1 MKGDDDSRG
10 PRPRRGPVPSTIQR
24 RGAHQYL
31 LYRGPGL
38 VATALGIMQKIFLVI
53 VDMHNLTKSLLLT
66 IVLTV

>member
-38 VATALGIMQKIFLVI
+38 VATALVAPLIAQAKASQNQWRSAQRMPV
-53 VDMHNLTKSLLLT
+53 
-66 IVLTV
+66 

>member
-38 VATALGIMQKIFLVI
+38 VATALVAPLIAQAKASQIQWRSAQRMPV
-53 VDMHNLTKSLLLT
+53 
-66 IVLTV
+66 